1 MLFSISTSYS
11 CRIREGSKGR
21 LVIWVLRDIND
32 EWSSLLIQQL
42 PFYIVKKNNQDNS
55 HLYKANLCFWKKGGV
70 PLVIRLK
77 TSFLLIYFQL
87 FNFYDRKMN
96 KKKIINF
103 YQHSN
108 FNILKLLH
116 LKKEKKYMQVEKNP
130 FFYYRRFLV

>member
-1 MLFSISTSYS
+1 
-11 CRIREGSKGR
+11 
-21 LVIWVLRDIND
+21 LVIWVLGDIND

-42 PFYIVKKNNQDNS
+42 PFDIVKKNNQDNS

-96 KKKIINF
+96 KKKNNKF
-103 YQHSN
+103 LSA
-108 FNILKLLH
+108 LKLQYFEIASF
-116 LKKEKKYMQVEKNP
+116 EKRY
-130 FFYYRRFLV
+130 FFLNRN